1 MIHNNPKSIKAPI
14 FPRKINQLNR
24 THLADLYG
32 IQAKKK
38 NKVVI
43 FAENSVRER
52 EIIPEDLKVLEVTRK
67 FKEAIIRCRHGEIN
81 TK

>member
-32 IQAKKK
+32 IQAKKI
-38 NKVVI
+38 NK
-43 FAENSVRER
+43 
-52 EIIPEDLKVLEVTRK
+52 
-67 FKEAIIRCRHGEIN
+67 
-81 TK
+81 